1 MDERRAAQVLEKTL
15 SGEEECEEHD
25 ASTMNQAAGEM
36 PSGAMVTSPMVGGFS
51 GSTHPQ
57 VLLCSIPNTTATSP
71 IEDRATLRRSMRTLC
86 RGVGSVTM
94 RAHST
99 TPIMMSTSA
108 ANT

>member
-1 MDERRAAQVLEKTL
+1 MP
-15 SGEEECEEHD
+15 
-25 ASTMNQAAGEM
+25 STMNQAAGEM
-36 PSGAMVTSPMVGGFS
+36 PSGAMATSPMVGGFS

-86 RGVGSVTM
+86 RGVGSVTI

>member
-15 SGEEECEEHD
+15 AGEEECEEHD
-25 ASTMNQAAGEM
+25 A
-36 PSGAMVTSPMVGGFS
+36 GAMATSPMVGGFS

-86 RGVGSVTM
+86 RGVGSVTI